1 MCLIQLHVCISE
13 CLLVACLVHF
23 LLTSVPT
30 LTTKMATLQALAIGL
45 FYCSAVAYQTYCAF
59 CDKSTKFGIH
69 VDDYM
74 TNKSGYGGI
83 LDLTFGD
90 LYVCK
95 LIFYGRK
102 YY

>member
-1 MCLIQLHVCISE
+1 MLFDTPHEHYMQPDTLVFFSVPGSAVCISE

-23 LLTSVPT
+23 MLASAPT
-30 LTTKMATLQALAIGL
+30 LTTKMAILQALAIGF

-74 TNKSGYGGI
+74 TNKS
-83 LDLTFGD
+83 
-90 LYVCK
+90 
-95 LIFYGRK
+95 R
-102 YY
+102 